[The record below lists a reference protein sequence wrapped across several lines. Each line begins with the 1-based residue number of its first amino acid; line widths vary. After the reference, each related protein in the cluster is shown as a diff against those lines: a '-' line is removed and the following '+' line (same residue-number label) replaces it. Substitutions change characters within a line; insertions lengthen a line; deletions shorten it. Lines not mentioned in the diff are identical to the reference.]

1 MRIGGIM
8 MEAKK
13 MQQIRDGIT
22 FDDVLLIPA
31 YSNVLPNEVSLKT
44 RLTKNI
50 TLNIPII
57 SAAMDTVTDSEM
69 AIALAILGGAGVI
82 HKNLTIEQQAAEV
95 AKVKAIQVRQADRKT
110 ASVDEK
116 GTLIVGAAIST
127 GAGYLERAQALIEAR
142 ANFIVVDSAHGH
154 SQGILDVVAKLRSLY
169 PNLDIIAGNIATKE
183 AAQALVE
190 AGASAV
196 KVGIGPGSICTTRVV
211 AGVGVPQVTA
221 LMDVFDYCQAKDIP
235 FIADGG
241 IKYSGDI
248 VKALGAGANA
258 VMLGSM
264 FAGTNEAPGEI
275 INLDGRDYKTYVG
288 MGSLIAMRRGS
299 SDRYFQDKA
308 KKLVPEGIE
317 SIVEAKGPV
326 ADVVFQLIGGIRA
339 GMGYTGSATID
350 DLRLNAQFT
359 RITNAGLIESHP
371 HDVKI
376 FKQAPNYRK

>member
-1 MRIGGIM
+1 

-127 GAGYLERAQALIEAR
+127 GAGYLERAQALIEAQ

>member
-1 MRIGGIM
+1 M

-13 MQQIRDGIT
+13 MQKIRDGIT

-82 HKNLTIEQQAAEV
+82 HKNLTIEEQAAEV

-110 ASVDEK
+110 ASVDNR

-127 GAGYLERAQALIEAR
+127 GAGYLDRAKALIEAG
-142 ANFIVVDSAHGH
+142 ANFLVVDSAHGH
-154 SQGILDVVAKLRSLY
+154 SQGILDVVAKLRNLY
-169 PNLDIIAGNIATKE
+169 PNFDIIAGNIATKE

-211 AGVGVPQVTA
+211 AGVGVPQITA
-221 LMDVFDYCQAKDIP
+221 LMDVFDYCQAKEIP

-275 INLDGRDYKTYVG
+275 INLEGRDYKTYVG

-339 GMGYTGSATID
+339 GMGYTGSATVD

>member
-1 MRIGGIM
+1 

-50 TLNIPII
+50 TLNIPIV

-82 HKNLTIEQQAAEV
+82 HKNLTIEEQAAEV

-110 ASVDEK
+110 ASVDDK

-127 GAGYLERAQALIEAR
+127 GAGYLDRAKALIEAG
-142 ANFIVVDSAHGH
+142 ANFLVVDSAHGH

-169 PNLDIIAGNIATKE
+169 PDFDIIAGNIATKE

-221 LMDVFDYCQAKDIP
+221 LMDVFDYCQDQDIP